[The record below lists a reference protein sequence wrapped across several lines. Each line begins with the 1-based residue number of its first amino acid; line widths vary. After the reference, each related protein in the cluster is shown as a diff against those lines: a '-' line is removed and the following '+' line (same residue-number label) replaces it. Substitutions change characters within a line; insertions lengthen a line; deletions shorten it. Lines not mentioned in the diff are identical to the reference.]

1 VATFLD
7 HSVYF
12 SEYCQVQSTFS
23 EVFGHGR
30 KGIFL
35 SADDK
40 VVLMSFTW
48 LVHGRWKRS
57 WRSLWRRR

>member
-1 VATFLD
+1 MATFLD

-23 EVFGHGR
+23 EVFGHGT

-48 LVHGRWKRS
+48 LVHGR
-57 WRSLWRRR
+57 